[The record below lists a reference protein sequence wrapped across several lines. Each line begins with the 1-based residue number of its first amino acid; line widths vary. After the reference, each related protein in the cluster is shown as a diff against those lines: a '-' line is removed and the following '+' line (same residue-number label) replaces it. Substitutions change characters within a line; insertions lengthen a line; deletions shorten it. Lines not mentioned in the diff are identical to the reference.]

1 MVNHTFD
8 AKDDG
13 IKDASDDAKTLNRRL
28 VITLLL
34 SKLGISHDM
43 NDLSEIYFLFMISS

>member
-13 IKDASDDAKTLNRRL
+13 IDNESDDPKTLNRRL
-28 VITLLL
+28 VLTLLL
-34 SKLGISHDM
+34 SKLGIGHDM
-43 NDLSEIYFLFMISS
+43 NDLS